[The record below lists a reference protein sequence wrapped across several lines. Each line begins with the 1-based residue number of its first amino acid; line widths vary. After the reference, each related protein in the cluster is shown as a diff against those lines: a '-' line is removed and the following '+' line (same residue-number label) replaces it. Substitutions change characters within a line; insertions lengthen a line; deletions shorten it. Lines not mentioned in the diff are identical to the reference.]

1 MLGVEGRRA
10 VEPAS
15 EFGAD
20 RAGASQVGLSGLFGD
35 VYALCDR
42 DGRVLWASPGTGE
55 VLGYPPQH
63 FAEVAGP
70 GLAHPADRALGL
82 AWFRELRD
90 RRGGTSHHR
99 LRARHAGGGWRLLD
113 VVARNLLDDTE
124 LGAIV
129 FRMRD
134 VTEERDFG
142 GSAGS
147 RDDQLVALLEHQATH
162 DPLTGLPNRTLL
174 LDRLGIALARAAR
187 RDTSVA
193 LLFLDLDNLK
203 IVNDSLGH
211 AHGDHLLASV
221 ARRLKQAVRPEDTI
235 ARFGGDEFVLLC
247 EGIIDEDQA
256 IAIAERI
263 SDAVSGSYS
272 VADAELFVTVSVGIA
287 LADAKA
293 DAEVLIRDA
302 DAAMYEA
309 KSRGRARLE
318 MFDAE
323 MRARAVERFEVEN
336 GLREALESGQLRLR
350 YQPIFDLDTSTMVG
364 VEALLRWEHP
374 DWGLVGPAE
383 FLRIAEET
391 GLVVPIGSWVLQ
403 QTCDAF
409 ARWCKLAPDLFVS
422 VNVSGRQLNSPAFID
437 ATAEAIGVAGVPAC
451 QLALE
456 VTASA
461 LMDDIDGVAGVL
473 GRLSNLGIL
482 VAVDDFGTGF
492 SSLSHLRCFPVDLLK
507 IDQSIVAGVG
517 SDPEDAAV
525 VAAVVALAQNLGI
538 RTIAEGVET
547 AGQLA
552 ELRRLRCD
560 LAQGFHLGGER
571 TAEAIEDL
579 LRH

>member
-1 MLGVEGRRA
+1 MLGVEGREAPHR
-10 VEPAS
+10 
-15 EFGAD
+15 
-20 RAGASQVGLSGLFGD
+20 ASQFDAAREGTSEAGLAGLFGD
-35 VYALCDR
+35 VYVLCDR
-42 DGRVLWASPGTGE
+42 DGRVLWASPGTGAL
-55 VLGYPPQH
+55 LGYNPECL
-63 FAEVAGP
+63 AEVAGP
-70 GLAHPADRALGL
+70 GLAHPGDRGTAL
-82 AWFRELRD
+82 AWFKELRD
-90 RRGGTSHHR
+90 RRGGTLHHR
-99 LRARHAGGGWRLLD
+99 LRARHAGGSWRLLD
-113 VVARNLLDDTE
+113 VVGKNLLDDTE
-124 LGAIV
+124 VGAIV

-134 VTEERDFG
+134 VTEEREIAG
-142 GSAGS
+142 ASGSH
-147 RDDQLVALLEHQATH
+147 DEQLVALLEHQATH

-211 AHGDHLLASV
+211 THGDHLLACV

-247 EGIIDEDQA
+247 EGIIDEHQA
-256 IAIAERI
+256 IAIAERV

-272 VADAELFVTVSVGIA
+272 VADAELFVTVSIGIA
-287 LADAKA
+287 LADGKTA
-293 DAEVLIRDA
+293 AEVLIRDA

-336 GLREALESGQLRLR
+336 GLRKALESGQLRLR
-350 YQPIFDLDTSTMVG
+350 YQPIFDLESSRLVG

-391 GLVVPIGSWVLQ
+391 GLVVPIGSW
-403 QTCDAF
+403 
-409 ARWCKLAPDLFVS
+409 APDLFVS

-437 ATAEAIGVAGVPAC
+437 ATAEAIGVAGVPPA

-456 VTASA
+456 VSENV
-461 LMDDIDGVAGVL
+461 LMDDIDGVADAL
-473 GRLSNLGIL
+473 GRLSGLGAL

-507 IDQSIVAGVG
+507 IDQSFVAGVDR
-517 SDPEDAAV
+517 DPEDAAV

-538 RTIAEGVET
+538 KTIAEGVET
-547 AGQLA
+547 AGQAA

-560 LAQGFHLGGER
+560 LAQGFHLGEER

-579 LRH
+579 LRR